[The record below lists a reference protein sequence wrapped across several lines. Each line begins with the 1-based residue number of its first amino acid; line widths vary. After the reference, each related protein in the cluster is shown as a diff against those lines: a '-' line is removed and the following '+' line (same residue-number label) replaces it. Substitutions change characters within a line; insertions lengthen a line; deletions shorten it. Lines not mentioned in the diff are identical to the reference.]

1 MNITITR
8 KQSTPSGT
16 PGNLTVVNPAGDTFT
31 CETLELPWQD
41 NTPGIS
47 CIINDS
53 YSAAI
58 WHSDHL
64 DCDVLRL
71 QDKHGRQDC
80 LIHCGNF
87 AGDVSQG
94 METQVHGCTLVGSR
108 YGSLVNDDGREQLAI
123 LNSRSTLARLIAFV
137 GAGEHTVDYHWAPGC
152 EPAAC
157 HM

>member
-1 MNITITR
+1 MNIIITR

-16 PGNLTVVNPAGDTFT
+16 PGDLSVTNLTGETFT
-31 CETLELPWQD
+31 CATLELPWQN

-47 CIINDS
+47 CITDDS
-53 YSAAI
+53 YSASI

-64 DCDVLRL
+64 DCNVLRL
-71 QDKHGRQDC
+71 QDKHGRHDC

-94 METQVHGCTLVGSR
+94 METQVHGCTLVGSG
-108 YGSLVNDDGREQLAI
+108 YGLLTNDDGQSQTAI
-123 LNSRSTLARLIAFV
+123 INSRITLARLIDFV
-137 GAGEHTVDYHWAPGC
+137 GAGEHTVGYHWAPGC

-157 HM
+157 NI